1 MVSWP
6 GLHDTIEQESGTIRT
21 NPGGIPMTPLFA
33 APSPV
38 CRLWTNCRGGELWL
52 KDDGRLAT
60 PYGGNK
66 VRKLAYVLPR
76 AVELGRERILTF
88 GAAGSHHALATAVY
102 VRHFGLRAAA
112 ILTPQYWSQHAEAT
126 LRAAIAQGLEVF
138 PAANTL
144 EALELLTQVITPR
157 DLLVGPGALG
167 PLGCRGFVEAAEELT
182 AQVGSG
188 LLPLPQRIVVAA
200 GSGSTAA
207 GLLAGLAECG
217 LQTRL
222 VAVAAATNPA
232 LRPQILIQAW
242 LTLTPRAR
250 RTTTMRKLSQ
260 SLEIVVN
267 KAGIGYGRPTEEKA
281 LARRIAQDFGLK
293 LDVTYTAQA
302 FHQALKEAG
311 HPELDSAAHAESVL
325 YWHTLSAAEMT
336 PLLEGAPAAPDP
348 TWLTHL
354 LISGSAADESAPSS
368 EARW

>member
-1 MVSWP
+1 MKS
-6 GLHDTIEQESGTIRT
+6 
-21 NPGGIPMTPLFA
+21 LFV

-38 CRLWTNCRGGELWL
+38 TRLWTNSQGGELWV
-52 KDDGRLAT
+52 KNDGALAA

-66 VRKLAYVLPR
+66 VRKLAHVLPH
-76 AVELGRERILTF
+76 AVELGRTRILTF

-102 VRHFGLRAAA
+102 AKRFGLKAAA
-112 ILTPQYWSQHAEAT
+112 ILTPQHWSQHAELT
-126 LRAAIAQGLEVF
+126 LRAALVQGLEIF
-138 PAANTL
+138 PAANSV
-144 EALELLTQVITPR
+144 EALELLPQVYNPC

-167 PLGCRGFVEAAEELT
+167 PLGCRGFAEAVAELT
-182 AQVGSG
+182 AQVHSG
-188 LLPLPQRIVVAA
+188 VLPQPTCIVVAA

-207 GLLAGLAECG
+207 GLLAGLVQRR
-217 LQTRL
+217 LDTRV

-232 LRPQILIQAW
+232 LRPQILTQAW
-242 LTLTPRAR
+242 FALSSETRRA
-250 RTTTMRKLSQ
+250 TTMRKLSQ
-260 SLEIVVN
+260 SLEIIVN
-267 KAGIGYGRPTEEKA
+267 KSGAGYGRPTEEKA

-311 HPELDSAAHAESVL
+311 HPDLNAAARAEPVL

-348 TWLTHL
+348 SWLSHL
-354 LISGSAADESAPSS
+354 LISGSTADDCAPGS